1 MGAVWTPGPIS
12 KPSTLELEPL
22 RVALVGLPF
31 GEVAPLLLEM
41 DWVRSKMWSFLSRLP
56 VATQVG
62 EACCGKATDLTMWVC

>member
-1 MGAVWTPGPIS
+1 
-12 KPSTLELEPL
+12 L